1 MKLDARNFR
10 PLDIDN
16 TALLN
21 ELKKAGRFTY
31 IPNPGNLGDML
42 IGAATL
48 QFFAQNNLPCTL
60 YGENGCS
67 VAAGDTVVYGGGG
80 AWIPDYEKS
89 YVNMLPLFARAA
101 KIIILPGSFYQCGKL
116 LEVLDERFVVFCRE
130 EQSYNYLVSARTK
143 AKIIL
148 DHDMALRLQKDI
160 LTPDS
165 LNIPYSDFYMVNTI
179 RQNYAP
185 GKDVGVFLRNDCE
198 KSRVSSALRAIL
210 TSRPWAAAPSNL
222 PGNTSPFRLCSC

>member
-1 MKLDARNFR
+1 
-10 PLDIDN
+10 
-16 TALLN
+16 
-21 ELKKAGRFTY
+21 
-31 IPNPGNLGDML
+31 
-42 IGAATL
+42 
-48 QFFAQNNLPCTL
+48 
-60 YGENGCS
+60 
-67 VAAGDTVVYGGGG
+67 
-80 AWIPDYEKS
+80 
-89 YVNMLPLFARAA
+89 MLPLFARAA

-198 KSRVSSALRAIL
+198 KSRISSALRAIL

>member
-1 MKLDARNFR
+1 
-10 PLDIDN
+10 
-16 TALLN
+16 
-21 ELKKAGRFTY
+21 
-31 IPNPGNLGDML
+31 
-42 IGAATL
+42 
-48 QFFAQNNLPCTL
+48 
-60 YGENGCS
+60 
-67 VAAGDTVVYGGGG
+67 
-80 AWIPDYEKS
+80 
-89 YVNMLPLFARAA
+89 MLPLFARAA
-101 KIIILPGSFYQCGKL
+101 KIIILPSSFYQCGKL

-198 KSRVSSALRAIL
+198 KKPGVICPQGDIDLSAMGGGSVKSSREHIAFSAMLMLSVVDSVQTVITDRLHVGI
-210 TSRPWAAAPSNL
+210 AAALLGKEVYLLDNSYRKLSEVYKRSLQSLSNVHMCRTW
-222 PGNTSPFRLCSC
+222 PENTAAGSQATDNFAKLAALALK